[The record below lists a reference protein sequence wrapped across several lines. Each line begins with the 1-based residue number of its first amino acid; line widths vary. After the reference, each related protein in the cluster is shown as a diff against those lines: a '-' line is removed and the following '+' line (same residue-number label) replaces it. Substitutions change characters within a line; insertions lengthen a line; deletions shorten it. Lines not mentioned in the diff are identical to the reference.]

1 MLNLSIRMGEV
12 KGQVNVWIVTVTL
25 ILFFS
30 AGKWDWLRGRRII
43 AVNSFFNLHNILIC
57 S

>member
-1 MLNLSIRMGEV
+1 MGEV